1 MWRGNVTKTLLIASY
16 RRYCLCRSAIKGTV
30 LCCSCTCDR
39 VAHWQR
45 DHGCCACNTAL
56 CQQTSKAP
64 VLSDSHGE
72 DRSRSNRGCSG
83 RQDTTCTEP
92 EDAPCQRLSAHVAW
106 LLLDGMLH
114 GGTRQGA
121 VACALYTACTADGLD
136 ALSCRPQVK
145 IMHTAAGNAL
155 FESMLPALGC
165 HYSCLI
171 QA

>member
-1 MWRGNVTKTLLIASY
+1 MARQRDKNTAHCFLQTVLPLSKCQQ
-16 RRYCLCRSAIKGTV
+16 RYCAMLQLHLRSSGPLAAGSWLLCMQ
-30 LCCSCTCDR
+30 
-39 VAHWQR
+39 H
-45 DHGCCACNTAL
+45 

-92 EDAPCQRLSAHVAW
+92 ENAPCQRLSAHMAW

-114 GGTRQGA
+114 GCIRQGA

-145 IMHTAAGNAL
+145 IMHTAAGNAS

-171 QA
+171 QV